1 MGPNM
6 AIPWS
11 TRQKSTVKNVLSK
24 YPADSSKCAN
34 AARDILPVAES
45 VDSSSRPRL
54 IKPKNPFARWLGAG
68 MEWTHHVNVE
78 TCDHYVDALAGAD
91 GCPSANYLDK
101 FFAYPDGLV
110 IEDVDLS
117 ERTL

>member
-1 MGPNM
+1 
-6 AIPWS
+6 
-11 TRQKSTVKNVLSK
+11 
-24 YPADSSKCAN
+24 
-34 AARDILPVAES
+34 
-45 VDSSSRPRL
+45 
-54 IKPKNPFARWLGAG
+54 